1 MYSKAVKKLFS
12 VEASARRA
20 RVRRGGSR
28 RLWRDDLLEPAT
40 KPSIT
45 GKFKVLEPPVLGH
58 DLKLALC
65 LTSLK
70 NEERALSQQRGHQ
83 WCKEYG
89 KLTSLSQG
97 PEASDSGAGQA
108 SLWGRGRLAM
118 MGELMSSWLTVY
130 QGNQKR
136 GMFLNSLISIV
147 ESSDLKLEQSLAE
160 SWRKYVG
167 MSVT

>member
-1 MYSKAVKKLFS
+1 MDGL
-12 VEASARRA
+12 
-20 RVRRGGSR
+20 G
-28 RLWRDDLLEPAT
+28 RLHTA
-40 KPSIT
+40 
-45 GKFKVLEPPVLGH
+45 G
-58 DLKLALC
+58 LC
-65 LTSLK
+65 LP
-70 NEERALSQQRGHQ
+70 EERALSQQRGHQ